1 MRWSG
6 KMAKVK
12 TGLDILID
20 SPPAHLR
27 KANLGLLANQGS
39 VGSDYEHASTLIDH
53 ALPGRLKVL
62 LGPQHGFT
70 GEKQD
75 NMVES
80 PHGIEKGSGRPIY
93 SLYGESRYP
102 TREMLDGLDVLLID
116 LLDVGTRVYTFA
128 QTMAYCLE
136 VAAQTR
142 VKVVILDR
150 PNPIGGLEVEG
161 NILRPACASFVGL
174 YPLPM
179 RHGLTMGE
187 LAGFV
192 AEHLDHK
199 PEIEVIKVQGWQR
212 SMYFNETGLP
222 WVMPSPNMPTPE
234 TAWVYPGQV
243 IWEGTNVS
251 EGRGTTRPFQ
261 LWGAPFIDAELVKEE
276 ALKRGIEGAFLRVA
290 DFEPTFHKFQG
301 RLCHGLEIHPLE
313 PRVFK
318 PYRTSLTLLEI
329 VLKLYP
335 QQFVWK
341 QPPYEYEYERL
352 PIDLI
357 LGDKAIREGLEKG
370 LTADELLE
378 AGANDL
384 AEFQTRRTELL
395 LY

>member
-1 MRWSG
+1 M
-6 KMAKVK
+6 
-12 TGLDILID
+12 
-20 SPPAHLR
+20 
-27 KANLGLLANQGS
+27 GLLANQGS
-39 VGSDYEHASTLIDH
+39 VGSGLEHAAHLIDR
-53 ALPGRLKVL
+53 AFPGRLKVL
-62 LGPQHGFT
+62 LGPQHGFA

-80 PHGIEKGSGRPIY
+80 AHGTEKESGRPVY

-102 TREMLDGLDVLLID
+102 DLKMLAGLDVLLID
-116 LLDVGTRVYTFA
+116 LVDVGTRVYTFA
-128 QTMAYCLE
+128 QTMAYCLQ
-136 VAAQTR
+136 VAAEAG

-161 NILRPACASFVGL
+161 NILQPACSSFVGL

-192 AEHLDHK
+192 KEHLDKK
-199 PEIEVIKVQGWQR
+199 PDIEVIKVGDWQR
-212 SMYFNETGLP
+212 SMYFPETGLP

-243 IWEGTNVS
+243 IWEGTNLS

-261 LWGAPFIDAELVKEE
+261 LWGAPFIEAELVKEE
-276 ALKRGIEGAFLRVA
+276 ALSRGVEGAFLRVA
-290 DFEPTFHKFQG
+290 AFEPTFQKFQG
-301 RLCHGLEIHPLE
+301 KLCHGLEIHPIE
-313 PRVFK
+313 PRLFK
-318 PYRTSLTLLEI
+318 PYRTSLILLEI
-329 VLKLYP
+329 VLKMYP
-335 QQFVWK
+335 EQFAWK

-357 LGDKAIREGLEKG
+357 LGDQAIREGLERG
-370 LTADELLE
+370 LTADEVLE
-378 AGANDL
+378 TRADGLRD
-384 AEFQTRRTELL
+384 FQVKRTDVL